1 MGKLTSS
8 NDGYHICKTREM
20 LYTLYKKVLFPAIQN
35 KWPCFLIIFNCSTI
49 LAAIHFN
56 YNLKK
61 ETKVDAHANP
71 RLKVT
76 YPKYKQGEATVREV
90 IVVQNY
96 GKGLR
101 YKINCIGNAIS
112 DILNS

>member
-1 MGKLTSS
+1 MT
-8 NDGYHICKTREM
+8 
-20 LYTLYKKVLFPAIQN
+20 F
-35 KWPCFLIIFNCSTI
+35 FIFNCSTI

-56 YNLKK
+56 YNLKR

-71 RLKVT
+71 RLKAT

-90 IVVQNY
+90 KVVQNY

-101 YKINCIGNAIS
+101 NKINYIRKAMS
-112 DILNS
+112 HILNS

>member
-1 MGKLTSS
+1 MALIFAKQEKCFTHYTKKYYFLQSKI
-8 NDGYHICKTREM
+8 ND
-20 LYTLYKKVLFPAIQN
+20 LF
-35 KWPCFLIIFNCSTI
+35 FIIFNCSTI

-101 YKINCIGNAIS
+101 NKINCIGNAIS

>member
-1 MGKLTSS
+1 MCKLTSS

-20 LYTLYKKVLFPAIQN
+20 LYTLYKKVLFAAIQN
-35 KWPCFLIIFNCSTI
+35 KWSFLIFNCSTI

-56 YNLKK
+56 YNLKR
-61 ETKVDAHANP
+61 EMKVDAHANP

-76 YPKYKQGEATVREV
+76 YPKYKQGEATVRKV
-90 IVVQNY
+90 KVVQNY

-101 YKINCIGNAIS
+101 NKINYIRNATS

>member
-1 MGKLTSS
+1 MT
-8 NDGYHICKTREM
+8 
-20 LYTLYKKVLFPAIQN
+20 F
-35 KWPCFLIIFNCSTI
+35 FFNCSTI

-56 YNLKK
+56 YNLKR

-76 YPKYKQGEATVREV
+76 YPKYKQGEVTVREV
-90 IVVQNY
+90 KVVQNF

-101 YKINCIGNAIS
+101 NKINYIRNAIS

>member
-1 MGKLTSS
+1 MAIIFAKQEKCFTRHTKKYYFLQSKI
-8 NDGYHICKTREM
+8 ND
-20 LYTLYKKVLFPAIQN
+20 LF
-35 KWPCFLIIFNCSTI
+35 FIIFNCSTI

-96 GKGLR
+96 GKGFR
-101 YKINCIGNAIS
+101 NKINCIGNAIS